1 MKFLF
6 LLCSIIPNIITASTG
21 GNCKNVCNYQIDNYW
36 TPCLDENCP
45 QIGELCTPKNAT
57 TCVCS
62 NECQMCVED
71 LYRECGDC
79 TDKYGYDFNK
89 EYGPTYKKLAEDMGC
104 NSGSANKPKLT
115 FILFCMLLST
125 IYLV

>member
-45 QIGELCTPKNAT
+45 QIGELCIPKNAT

-62 NECQMCVED
+62 KECQMCVED

-89 EYGPTYKKLAEDMGC
+89 EYGCNLLINNFLFYVLGEGIEKTDSNFAEEVQSQIK
-104 NSGSANKPKLT
+104 N
-115 FILFCMLLST
+115 F
-125 IYLV
+125 